1 MYGVVFVYMQYFK
14 GEIKM
19 HICQKCGEPIKGF
32 YSFGTTLML
41 PEDNIKTI
49 KVCRSC
55 YEDGLKVLHEWL
67 KCKTQR

>member
-1 MYGVVFVYMQYFK
+1 
-14 GEIKM
+14 M